1 MQEAI
6 GQSLVFAVGIAIVPI
21 PIIAVILML
30 VTPRARINGPMFI
43 VGWLIG
49 LALVGLLVLVVASP
63 TNASTDDGPATWVSV
78 LLLVLGLLLV
88 ALAAKQW
95 RGRPREG
102 EDPPAPKWM
111 GAVEQFTPIKALL
124 AGVVLMAANP
134 KNLVLALGAAAGIVT
149 SGLSQTDE
157 VIVYTVFGLVA
168 TIGVAT
174 PVVIYFALGD
184 RAGPVLERI
193 SGWMA
198 HNNAVI
204 MAVLCLVIGAKLV
217 GDGIAGL

>member
-30 VTPRARINGPMFI
+30 VTPRARVNGPMFI

-49 LALVGLLVLVVASP
+49 LALVGVLVLAVAGP
-63 TNASTDDGPATWVSV
+63 TDADTDDGPATWVSA

-95 RGRPREG
+95 RGRPRGDE
-102 EDPPAPKWM
+102 EPATPKWM
-111 GAVEQFTPIKALL
+111 GAVEHFTPVKALL

-149 SGLSQTDE
+149 SGLSGTDE
-157 VIVYTVFGLVA
+157 AIVYAVFALVA
-168 TIGVAT
+168 TVGVAT
-174 PVVIYFALGD
+174 PVVIYFALGE
-184 RAGPVLERI
+184 RAGPILERI
-193 SGWMA
+193 KGWME

>member
-6 GQSLVFAVGIAIVPI
+6 AQSLVFAVGIAIVPI

-49 LALVGLLVLVVASP
+49 LALVGVLFLAIAGPAS
-63 TNASTDDGPATWVSV
+63 ASTDDGPATWVSV
-78 LLLVLGLLLV
+78 LLLLLGLGLV

-95 RGRPREG
+95 RGRPHED
-102 EDPPAPKWM
+102 EDPPAPKSM
-111 GAVEQFTPIKALL
+111 GAVEGFGPLKALL
-124 AGVVLMAANP
+124 AGIVLMAANP
-134 KNLVLALGAAAGIVT
+134 KNLLLAIGAAAGIAS
-149 SGLSQTDE
+149 SGLSGADE
-157 VIVYTVFGLVA
+157 TIVYAVFALVA
-168 TIGVAT
+168 TIGVAI
-174 PVVIYFALGD
+174 PVVIYFALGA
-184 RAGPVLERI
+184 RAGAILERLKA
-193 SGWMA
+193 WMG

-204 MAVLCLVIGAKLV
+204 MAVLCLVIGAKLI

>member
-6 GQSLVFAVGIAIVPI
+6 GQSLVFAVGIALVPI

-30 VTPRARINGPMFI
+30 TTPQARINGPMFI

-49 LALVGLLVLVVASP
+49 LALVGVLVLAVAAP
-63 TNASTDDGPATWVSV
+63 AHASTDGGPATWVSV
-78 LLLVLGLLLV
+78 LMLVLGLLLL

-95 RGRPREG
+95 RGRPDEG
-102 EDPPAPKWM
+102 EQPPAPKWM
-111 GAVEQFTPIKALL
+111 GAVEEFGPFKALL

-134 KNLVLALGAAAGIVT
+134 KNLLLALGAAAGIAS
-149 SGLSQTDE
+149 SGLSGTDE
-157 VIVYTVFGLVA
+157 AIVYAVFALVA
-168 TIGVAT
+168 TIGVAI
-174 PVVIYFALGD
+174 PVVIYFALGE
-184 RAGPVLERI
+184 RSGPILERLK
-193 SGWMA
+193 GWMA

-204 MAVLCLVIGAKLV
+204 MAVLCLVIGVKLI